1 MGNLL
6 TVLHDLD
13 LVTKALVFPPPYSA
27 DVIKF
32 HRHNPYLTLQLPR
45 ILPSSAVSTSSP
57 SPSLQL
63 HLSGTTRG
71 IYSTK
76 RHHGKIVIQLT
87 PTIPIL
93 HAPSSTA
100 GTQSAT
106 HLIKTLPLEIWQQVL
121 SHLYP
126 SQLARLCLV
135 NKRLFDLVTN
145 QPVWSTMYHAAFP
158 KETLDLLPGMPTSR
172 SYMLFMCAY
181 SFLICEQC
189 FVHCNPKD
197 LGRKQLASL
206 PLKVF
211 LPWAS
216 DNVKL
221 CPQCRVQHYEQ
232 YPEPIPEYVRDNRRS
247 RCDIR
252 RLYNLD
258 DSEIRTLTRF
268 GGGWE
273 EITFSE
279 EDALALARHVYGGD
293 VGLAALPRSLA
304 KSLAKSNNRVY
315 VYILRRQVLSSG
327 SVWKE

>member
-6 TVLHDLD
+6 TVIHDLD
-13 LVTKALVFPPPYSA
+13 LATNALVSPPPYSV
-27 DVIKF
+27 DVVKF
-32 HRHNPYLTLQLPR
+32 HRHNPYLTLQFPR
-45 ILPSSAVSTSSP
+45 ILLSSAASTSP
-57 SPSLQL
+57 PSLQL
-63 HLSGTTRG
+63 HLSGTARVNN
-71 IYSTK
+71 SK

-87 PTIPIL
+87 PTIPTP
-93 HAPSSTA
+93 PSSSPSSS
-100 GTQSAT
+100 GSQVAT
-106 HLIKTLPLEIWQQVL
+106 HLIKTLPLEIWQHIL

-135 NKRLFDLVTN
+135 NKCFFDLVTN
-145 QPVWSTMYHAAFP
+145 QPVWLTMYHTAFP

-189 FVHCNPKD
+189 FVHCNPKE
-197 LGRKQLASL
+197 LGRAQLASL
-206 PLKVF
+206 PLKIH

-221 CPQCRVQHYEQ
+221 CPQCRVQYYEQ
-232 YPEPIPEYVRDNRRS
+232 FPEPIPEYVRGNRRS

-258 DSEIRTLTRF
+258 DGEIRTLLRF

-273 EITFSE
+273 EITFCGP
-279 EDALALARHVYGGD
+279 GGT
-293 VGLAALPRSLA
+293 AAVA
-304 KSLAKSNNRVY
+304 G
-315 VYILRRQVLSSG
+315 QVACK
-327 SVWKE
+327 VQ

>member
-6 TVLHDLD
+6 TVLYDLD
-13 LVTKALVFPPPYSA
+13 LATKALVSPPPYSV
-27 DVIKF
+27 DVVKF

-45 ILPSSAVSTSSP
+45 VLLSSAASTS

-63 HLSGTTRG
+63 HLSGTARVNN
-71 IYSTK
+71 SK

-87 PTIPIL
+87 SAIPTP
-93 HAPSSTA
+93 PSSNSTSP
-100 GTQSAT
+100 GTQVAT
-106 HLIKTLPLEIWQQVL
+106 HIIKTLPLEIWQQIL
-121 SHLYP
+121 PHLYP

-135 NKRLFDLVTN
+135 NKRFFDLVTN
-145 QPVWSTMYHAAFP
+145 QPLWSAMYYTAFP

-172 SYMLFMCAY
+172 SYMLFMCAN

-189 FVHCNPKD
+189 FVHHNPKD
-197 LGRKQLASL
+197 LGRAQLASL
-206 PLKVF
+206 PLKVY

-221 CPQCRVQHYEQ
+221 CPQCRVEHYEH
-232 YPEPIPEYVRDNRRS
+232 YPEPVPEYVRGSRRS

-279 EDALALARHVYGGD
+279 EDALTLARQVYGGD

-315 VYILRRQVLSSG
+315 VYLLRRQVLSSG
-327 SVWKE
+327 SVWKD